1 MERTEALRRLKES
14 RRQIDMLDEKIIELI
29 AQRTFL
35 ASEIVQAKT
44 VLGME
49 IQDRKREEHI
59 QQKIKD
65 IALEKNI
72 DPASL
77 SQIMNILT
85 DLSKNEQKKL
95 IKEVKHG

>member
-49 IQDRKREEHI
+49 IQD
-59 QQKIKD
+59 
-65 IALEKNI
+65 
-72 DPASL
+72 
-77 SQIMNILT
+77 
-85 DLSKNEQKKL
+85 
-95 IKEVKHG
+95 